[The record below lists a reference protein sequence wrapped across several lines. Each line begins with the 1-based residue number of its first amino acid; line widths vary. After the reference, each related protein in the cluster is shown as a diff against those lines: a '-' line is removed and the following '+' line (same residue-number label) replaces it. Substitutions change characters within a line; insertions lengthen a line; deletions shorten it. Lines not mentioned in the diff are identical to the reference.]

1 MSNTLRGLVPL
12 IGFVV
17 LNAATDVYAGNKT
30 QSVSPITIAA
40 VSFTIAAVLF
50 IALNALVTRGL
61 GAALRPART
70 HRYDTVMINVTTAV
84 TWLTLLYSLKY
95 LEPAVVSV
103 VTFAIGPTLMVLIG
117 PVLRHGTSV
126 LKAEV
131 GVSAAILVLIGVLS
145 WGSVS
150 GLSSI
155 GELDRGQA
163 VLGLALGV
171 TCGLG
176 YTATIVYSKRLSEA
190 GLTPLSSMAVR
201 YFLMVVLCWV
211 LVAVSDN
218 PGLREA
224 LIPGAVVAVIGVGLT
239 NYLGQVGIR
248 YVEPITASLIDT
260 LAPVCTFAIQLADGR
275 LRPSGLT
282 LGCVIGITVLVGV
295 GVLARSRH
303 ERRTAV
309 VPVPV
314 KVPFAAAPGP
324 ETRAA

>member
-40 VSFTIAAVLF
+40 VSFTIAAVIF
-50 IALNALVTRGL
+50 VALNALVTRGL

-70 HRYDTVMINVTTAV
+70 HKYDTIMINVTTAV
-84 TWLTLLYSLKY
+84 TWLTLLFSLKY

-117 PVLRHGTSV
+117 PVLRRGTSV

-131 GVSAAILVLIGVLS
+131 VVSAVILVLICVLS

-155 GELDRGQA
+155 GEVDRGQA
-163 VLGLALGV
+163 ILGLVLGV

-201 YFLMVVLCWV
+201 YFLMVVVCWG
-211 LVAVSDN
+211 LVSVADN
-218 PGLREA
+218 PGVREA
-224 LIPGAVVAVIGVGLT
+224 LVPGAVVAVIGVGLT

-260 LAPVCTFAIQLADGR
+260 LAPVVTFGIQLADGR
-275 LRPSGLT
+275 LKPSGLT
-282 LGCVIGITVLVGV
+282 LSCVVGITVMVGV

-303 ERRTAV
+303 ERRTAAA
-309 VPVPV
+309 PVE
-314 KVPFAAAPGP
+314 VPFAAAPEP
-324 ETRAA
+324 QQHAA